1 MEKERGITI
10 INVDDKKQCDIHV
23 VMQKKFT
30 KCFKLYKKIK
40 ADLDFYASMRGSSFG
55 IGVGKDEYAIKW
67 QSKQM
72 RLEIVEAFLEGRKP
86 NWHFADYLDYE
97 EKQRR
102 NQYQN
107 YCA

>member
-1 MEKERGITI
+1 MENTKELSTE
-10 INVDDKKQCDIHV
+10 KQCDIHV
-23 VMQKKFT
+23 VMQQKFI

-40 ADLDFYASMRGSSFG
+40 AELDYYVSKRGSSFG
-55 IGVGKDEYAIKW
+55 IGVGKDEYAKKW
-67 QSKQM
+67 QNKQM

-86 NWHFADYLDYE
+86 NWHFADYLDYD

>member
-1 MEKERGITI
+1 MNKENKTL
-10 INVDDKKQCDIHV
+10 DKHEHGNDFIAD
-23 VMQKKFT
+23 VMQQKFI

-40 ADLDFYASMRGSSFG
+40 SDLDSYVLMRGSSFG
-55 IGVGKDEYAIKW
+55 IGKGEDEYAKKW

-97 EKQRR
+97 ERKRR
-102 NQYQN
+102 NQCQN

>member
-1 MEKERGITI
+1 MKNTKKL
-10 INVDDKKQCDIHV
+10 NTKKQCDIHV

-86 NWHFADYLDYE
+86 NWHFAHYIDDKHAIINAY
-97 EKQRR
+97 KR
-102 NQYQN
+102 NKSN
-107 YCA
+107 NCG